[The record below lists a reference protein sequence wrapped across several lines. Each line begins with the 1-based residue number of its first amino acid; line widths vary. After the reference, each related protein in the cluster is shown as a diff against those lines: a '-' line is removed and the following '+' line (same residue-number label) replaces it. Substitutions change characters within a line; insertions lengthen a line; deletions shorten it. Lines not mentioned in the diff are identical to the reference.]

1 MSNKFIKYNKLYNIL
16 KESIEWENAKD
27 IGLITNV
34 FSKFI
39 VDGYQVEAVIENFP
53 QNMRDF
59 FPKDSILYNNFN
71 PNTYYNFGF
80 SIDLQTTQQYVT
92 NYKVLAKI
100 LGILTKSLFTWIK
113 QNTSEVITIVPEG
126 KNERENRKKLSIYGS
141 ILQGNEAELKN
152 IGYTF
157 DGIMGSKYLTIKKYN
172 G

>member
-71 PNTYYNFGF
+71 PNTYYN
-80 SIDLQTTQQYVT
+80 I
-92 NYKVLAKI
+92 
-100 LGILTKSLFTWIK
+100 
-113 QNTSEVITIVPEG
+113 
-126 KNERENRKKLSIYGS
+126 
-141 ILQGNEAELKN
+141 
-152 IGYTF
+152 
-157 DGIMGSKYLTIKKYN
+157 KYL
-172 G
+172 